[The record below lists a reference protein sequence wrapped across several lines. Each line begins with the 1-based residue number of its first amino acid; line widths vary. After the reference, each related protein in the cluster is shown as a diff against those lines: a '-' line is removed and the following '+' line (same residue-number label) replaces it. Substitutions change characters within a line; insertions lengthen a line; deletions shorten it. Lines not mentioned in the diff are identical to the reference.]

1 MKKFLPLLAAVAASG
16 VASAQTTVLSED
28 FSTWLPTG
36 WTVVDNNASGLAQ
49 WEHDVSGLR
58 AWHQDISGGT
68 VDNTLISPAMDLS
81 LLATAYVHFTGE
93 TNWASYLAN
102 HPTSLGDG
110 FTNVEVT
117 TDGGLTW
124 TSVWTDTSQ
133 SNGDTYAPDVDLS
146 AYAGM
151 TGVQLGIHY
160 FGTFAHEAWIDN
172 VLVDDSPVGP
182 PPAGTS
188 FSPNLPTTFA
198 AAPYTNDFDAAAGT
212 IPTSMAL
219 TNIDVA
225 SGLADA
231 EAWCNVGQLAPCLVP
246 FSGGFNLE
254 MGLIPG
260 STNYHD
266 VRNSMVLGI
275 DGAGN
280 TALNLDFQAYDGGE
294 EYASNIDGV
303 WVSADG
309 LNWYDVALNWGTLV
323 GPTSTW
329 EQLLDIDLTGTPV
342 DTSGQFYLM
351 FQQQDN
357 FPYNDLD
364 GIGIDDIV
372 VDNNTG
378 SGGFTYAI
386 ANLVAGST
394 ATFSVTGATAFGNV
408 LIAYSLTGS
417 GPTTTPYGVADMS
430 APINVLASMSADAAG
445 AASFS
450 PTVPGG
456 AAGVTLYTQCLDV
469 TAGALSN
476 SLAETVL

>member
-1 MKKFLPLLAAVAASG
+1 MKKILPLLAAVAATG

-28 FSTWLPTG
+28 FTTFLPTG
-36 WTVVDNNASGLAQ
+36 WTTVDNNLSGLGQ
-49 WEHDVSGLR
+49 WEHDVAGLR

-81 LLATAYVHFTGE
+81 LLASAYLHFGGE
-93 TNWASYLAN
+93 TNFAAYLAN

-124 TSVWTDTSQ
+124 TSVWTDTSLN
-133 SNGDTYAPDVDLS
+133 SGDTYNPDVDLS

-151 TGVQLGIHY
+151 SGVQIGFHY
-160 FGTFAHEAWIDN
+160 FGTFAHENWIDD

-182 PPAGTS
+182 PPSGTAWAV
-188 FSPNLPTTFA
+188 NLPTTFA
-198 AAPYTNDFDAAAGT
+198 AAPYTNDFEAAAGS

-219 TNIDVA
+219 TAVD
-225 SGLADA
+225 SLTGLADP
-231 EAWCNVGQLAPCLVP
+231 EAWANVGNLAPCLVP
-246 FSGGFNLE
+246 FGGSFNLE

-260 STNYHD
+260 SINYHN
-266 VRNSMVLGI
+266 VRNAMVLGI

-280 TALNLDFQAYDGGE
+280 TALNLDFQAYDAGE
-294 EYASNIDGV
+294 ENNSADGV
-303 WVSADG
+303 WISSDG
-309 LNWYDVALNWGTLV
+309 VNWFDVTTNWTALLT

-329 EQLLDIDLTGTPV
+329 EQVLDVDLTATSV

-351 FQQQDN
+351 FQQEDN
-357 FPYNDLD
+357 FPYNNLD

-378 SGGFTYAI
+378 SGG
-386 ANLVAGST
+386 LVYSITGLTAGGT
-394 ATFSVTGATAFGNV
+394 ATFTVTGATPFGSV
-408 LIAYSLTGS
+408 RLGYSLTGA
-417 GPTTTPYGVADMS
+417 GPTTTPFGVVDMS
-430 APINVLASMSADAAG
+430 APIKVLSILTADAAG
-445 AASFS
+445 TASFA
-450 PTVPGG
+450 PVVPPG
-456 AAGVTLYTQCLDV
+456 AAGATLYTQGLDMSTV
-469 TAGALSN
+469 TLTN

>member
-1 MKKFLPLLAAVAASG
+1 MKNFLPFLAAVAASG
-16 VASAQTTVLSED
+16 IASAQTTVLSED
-28 FSTWLPTG
+28 FSTFVPTG
-36 WTVVDNNASGLAQ
+36 WTVVDNNLSGIGP
-49 WEHDVSGLR
+49 WEHDVAGLR
-58 AWHQDISGGT
+58 AWHQDLSGGT
-68 VDNTLISPAMDLS
+68 ADNTLISPAMDLS
-81 LLATAYVHFTGE
+81 LLASAYLHFSGE
-93 TNWASYLAN
+93 TNWATYLAN

-124 TSVWTDTSQ
+124 TSVWTDTSLA
-133 SNGDTYAPDVDLS
+133 SGDTYNPDVDLS

-151 TGVQLGIHY
+151 SGVQIGIHY
-160 FGTFAHEAWIDN
+160 FGTFAHESWIDN

-182 PPAGTS
+182 PPAGT
-188 FSPNLPTTFA
+188 PWTVNLPTTFA
-198 AAPYTNDFDAAAGT
+198 AAPYTNDFEAAAGT

-219 TNIDVA
+219 TNVD
-225 SGLADA
+225 SLTGLADV

-246 FSGGFNLE
+246 FGGSFNLE
-254 MGLIPG
+254 MGLDPLSI
-260 STNYHD
+260 NYHN
-266 VRNSMVLGI
+266 VRNAMVLGI

-280 TALNLDFQAYDGGE
+280 TALNLDFQAYDAGE
-294 EYASNIDGV
+294 ESNAADGV
-303 WVSADG
+303 WISSDG
-309 LNWYDVALNWGTLV
+309 ANWFDVTDNWGTLI
-323 GPTSTW
+323 GPLSTW
-329 EQLLDIDLTGTPV
+329 EQILDVDLTGTPV

-351 FQQQDN
+351 FQQEDN

-364 GIGIDDIV
+364 GVGIDDIV

-408 LIAYSLTGS
+408 IIAYSLTGA
-417 GPTTTPYGVADMS
+417 GPTVTPFGTADMS
-430 APINVLASMSADAAG
+430 APIKTLTTMSADAAG

-450 PTVPGG
+450 PVVPGG
-456 AAGVTLYTQCLDV
+456 VAGVTLYTQCLDV

-476 SLAETVL
+476 SLAEIIL